1 MSVQAAKSAPQ
12 PIVLEGSYVRLEPLE
27 RRHAAD
33 LLAAAQGEG
42 VPERFAWLFEYAP
55 ATLAEAESFTE
66 RMNAGPDRFVAVVDR
81 RTGKAHGRQG
91 WMRIF
96 PEHASIEI
104 GGVYWG
110 PGMARTPLATEALY
124 LFARHAF
131 DDLGYRSRIVD
142 RRNKA
147 TLIVLLTKLNRLI
160 VMLVPEGISNAR
172 KIYPQHIG
180 RATTVCSSFDR
191 VRRVLKKH
199 HGARD
204 SQNRFPH
211 VSSMVARV
219 VQYSTKIFL
228 EGIHLNHSACHT
240 ITSFEKDRDE

>member
-12 PIVLEGSYVRLEPLE
+12 PIVLEGRYVRLEPLE

-131 DDLGYRSRIVD
+131 DDLGYRRFEWKCNN
-142 RRNKA
+142 RNEPSKA
-147 TLIVLLTKLNRLI
+147 AATRFGFTF
-160 VMLVPEGISNAR
+160 EGIFRQDMIIKGESRDTAWFSMIDAEWPTLRAEYERWLAPDNFDADGMQKTR
-172 KIYPQHIG
+172 LGG
-180 RATTVCSSFDR
+180 R
-191 VRRVLKKH
+191 
-199 HGARD
+199 
-204 SQNRFPH
+204 
-211 VSSMVARV
+211 
-219 VQYSTKIFL
+219 
-228 EGIHLNHSACHT
+228 
-240 ITSFEKDRDE
+240 

>member
-1 MSVQAAKSAPQ
+1 VSVQAAKSAPQ
-12 PIVLEGSYVRLEPLE
+12 PIVLEGRYVRLEPLE

-55 ATLAEAESFTE
+55 TTLAEAESFID

-81 RTGKAHGRQG
+81 RTGKALGRQG

-131 DDLGYRSRIVD
+131 DDLGYRRFEWKCNNRNEPSKVAARRFGFQYEGLFRQDRIVKGESRD
-142 RRNKA
+142 TAWFSIIDGEWPALRAEYERWLAPDNFDADGMQK
-147 TLIVLLTKLNRLI
+147 TRL
-160 VMLVPEGISNAR
+160 G
-172 KIYPQHIG
+172 G
-180 RATTVCSSFDR
+180 R
-191 VRRVLKKH
+191 
-199 HGARD
+199 
-204 SQNRFPH
+204 
-211 VSSMVARV
+211 
-219 VQYSTKIFL
+219 
-228 EGIHLNHSACHT
+228 
-240 ITSFEKDRDE
+240 